1 MRVVIVPRS
10 VEIKPYVL
18 RSELSK
24 SLFVLF
30 VLFCLLFVF
39 FFCFLFFF
47 FFFCF
52 LLSVLG
58 PDLREG
64 MESPKA
70 FCLRCARCT
79 STPTRESSR
88 TWFPLTVE
96 GMGPFLD
103 REKEETVLENKML
116 GQHDLFRHIVLVGP
130 FVELLQLIFYF

>member
-1 MRVVIVPRS
+1 MFSDLNYQKVC
-10 VEIKPYVL
+10 
-18 RSELSK
+18 
-24 SLFVLF
+24 LFC
-30 VLFCLLFVF
+30 LFCLLFVF
-39 FFCFLFFF
+39 CFLF

-103 REKEETVLENKML
+103 RGKKKK
-116 GQHDLFRHIVLVGP
+116 QF
-130 FVELLQLIFYF
+130 

>member
-47 FFFCF
+47 FFFFFVVCF
-52 LLSVLG
+52 FG

-64 MESPKA
+64 IDSPKA

-103 REKEETVLENKML
+103 RGKKKK
-116 GQHDLFRHIVLVGP
+116 QF
-130 FVELLQLIFYF
+130 